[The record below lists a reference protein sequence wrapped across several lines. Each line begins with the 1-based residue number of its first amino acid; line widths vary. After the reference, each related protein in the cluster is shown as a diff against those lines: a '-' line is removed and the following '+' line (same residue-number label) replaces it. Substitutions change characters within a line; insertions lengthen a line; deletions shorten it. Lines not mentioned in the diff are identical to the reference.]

1 MRGADSNPRSRR
13 PSGHASRTAQPA
25 QSHPQGGALP
35 MKPTVADLAK
45 GERLGVSVHALVG
58 ECLQDGLRHPT
69 PVELLT
75 RAGRYALTVDSR
87 NVHRQAA
94 KQALLTTAAVYFRW
108 FTPPD
113 EWGFLGT
120 EITARGCRFD
130 LVWQTAGQVVV
141 DEIKSGAMGV
151 PGRGGFEP
159 QVARLIQGGATKY
172 GDAFVGVRVIIL
184 AAPALS
190 YLARPG
196 GDREPLL

>member
-1 MRGADSNPRSRR
+1 MAPQAARAKRVRAAR
-13 PSGHASRTAQPA
+13 PT
-25 QSHPQGGALP
+25 
-35 MKPTVADLAK
+35 KPTVAELVK

-58 ECLQDGLRHPT
+58 ECLHDGLRHPS

-75 RAGRYALTVDSR
+75 RAGRHALTVDSR

-113 EWGFLGT
+113 EWEFLGT
-120 EITARGCRFD
+120 EVKAGGCRFD

-141 DEIKSGAMGV
+141 DEIKSGAMAV

-159 QVARLIQGGATKY
+159 QVARLIKGGATKY

-196 GDREPLL
+196 GDREALL